1 LQQQILLSATIAG
14 TGLTNVFGL
23 HSQLDKEMFHA
34 TCHTIMIQVAEKIAL
49 FI

>member
-1 LQQQILLSATIAG
+1 
-14 TGLTNVFGL
+14 L

-49 FI
+49 FIWTTQPYLSIMSVKSFH